1 MGFDPDLVVGRGRP
15 QLPDA
20 AFAALVD
27 TGAQESCIDS
37 ALAMELG
44 LPIVDRQRVAG
55 AQGASEVNR
64 HLAQIHVPELDWVVY
79 GAFAGVHL
87 TAGGQ
92 PHLALIGRTFL
103 QNFTLTY
110 EGPSGRVTIDNDA
123 PRA

>member
-1 MGFDPDLVVGRGRP
+1 
-15 QLPDA
+15 
-20 AFAALVD
+20 
-27 TGAQESCIDS
+27 
-37 ALAMELG
+37 MELG

-64 HLAQIHVPELDWVVY
+64 HLAQIYVPELDWVVY

-92 PHLALIGRTFL
+92 PHVALIGRTFL
-103 QNFTLTY
+103 ENFTLTY
-110 EGPSGRVTIDNDA
+110 EGPTGRVTIDNDG